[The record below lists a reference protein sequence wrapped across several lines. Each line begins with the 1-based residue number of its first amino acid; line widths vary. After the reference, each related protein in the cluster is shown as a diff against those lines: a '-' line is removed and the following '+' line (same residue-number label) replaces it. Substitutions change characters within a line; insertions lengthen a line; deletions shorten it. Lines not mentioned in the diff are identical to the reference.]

1 MNFIPKKA
9 AGKFVGA
16 ATEQITEQIETHVES
31 NKKTYVTGAVCLA
44 IGYILGTKRQQP
56 VHNLIVKL

>member
-1 MNFIPKKA
+1 MNFIPKKVA
-9 AGKFVGA
+9 SKFVDA
-16 ATEQITEQIETHVES
+16 ATEQIETHVES

-44 IGYILGTKRQQP
+44 VGYILGTRRPQP

>member
-1 MNFIPKKA
+1 MNFIPKKVA
-9 AGKFVGA
+9 NKFVEA
-16 ATEQITEQIETHVES
+16 ATEQVETHVES

-44 IGYILGTKRQQP
+44 IGYILGTKRQPP

>member
-1 MNFIPKKA
+1 MNFVPKKLA
-9 AGKFVGA
+9 DKM
-16 ATEQITEQIETHVES
+16 ATVAVEKVETHVES
-31 NKKTYVTGAVCLA
+31 NKNTYITGAVCLA